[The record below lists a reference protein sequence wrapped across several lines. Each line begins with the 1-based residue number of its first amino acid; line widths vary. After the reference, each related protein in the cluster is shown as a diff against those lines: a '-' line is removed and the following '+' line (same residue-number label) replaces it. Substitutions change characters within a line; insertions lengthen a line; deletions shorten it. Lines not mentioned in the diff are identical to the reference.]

1 MTTVMV
7 TGATGFIGRHILD
20 RLERDSNA
28 RTIAVIHN
36 AKAAGRWKV
45 AATVAADLAHAGE
58 VRSMMGRWRPDT
70 VIHAAGRAE
79 GDAAALWRDNLEATS
94 NLLDAAAAESPQA
107 LVVLLGSAAEY
118 GPPVAP
124 EPLKETSPC
133 RPTSVYGQTKLAM
146 TNEAMARAARGEI
159 QATVVRPFNVIG
171 PGMGPGHMLGAFL
184 EKARSAIPGRNGSR
198 VVRMGRLDT
207 IRDFVA
213 VTDLVIVIEQIIERR
228 IAGEIINACTGRGQS
243 AGSLLARML
252 TLVDADIRIE
262 SDLSLLRETDVP
274 AAIGDPEKCRRLLD
288 FVPGADLDATLLSTW
303 ASAMPSHGRAV
314 S

>member
-20 RLERDSNA
+20 RLERASNV
-28 RTIAVIHN
+28 RTIAVVRT
-36 AKAAGRWKV
+36 ADAGKRSWV
-45 AATVAADLAHAGE
+45 AATVQADLGHAGE
-58 VRSMMGRWRPDT
+58 VRSMMGRWRPDA

-79 GDAAALWRDNLEATS
+79 GDAAVLWRDNLEATS
-94 NLLDAAAAESPQA
+94 NLLDAVAAEAPKA
-107 LVVLLGSAAEY
+107 LIVLLGSAAEY
-118 GPPVAP
+118 GPPAAP

-146 TNEAMARAARGEI
+146 TNEAMARAARGELR
-159 QATVVRPFNVIG
+159 ATVVRPFNVIG
-171 PGMGPGHMLGAFL
+171 PGMSPGHVLGAFL
-184 EKARSAIPGRNGSR
+184 ERAKSASAGRNASR

-213 VTDLVIVIEQIIERR
+213 VADLVSVIERIIERS

-252 TLVDADIRIE
+252 ALVDADVQIE
-262 SDLSLLRETDVP
+262 SDPALLRETDVP
-274 AAIGDPEKCRRLLD
+274 AAIGDPEKCRRMLD
-288 FVPGADLDATLLSTW
+288 FVPDADLDATLLAAW
-303 ASAMPSHGRAV
+303 ASAMPSHGRAAL
-314 S
+314 